1 MRNEQEIHA
10 GYGYGQCPLKPA
22 IRQALVKASKTEM
35 RTISSYLEY
44 RLADLL
50 RKEGFLK
57 GART

>member
-1 MRNEQEIHA
+1 MSKKSTPEMVTVSVR
-10 GYGYGQCPLKPA
+10 LTPA

-35 RTISSYLEY
+35 RTISSYLQY